1 MPAPDSSPP
10 DRSPPDRSPP
20 DRSPNRPPEPAAGR
34 YLVLTALLG
43 ITGVGAA
50 IAARFILP
58 DEPMAAISPLIVGAI
73 AFLKLVH
80 RVVKPP
86 RTGAEEV

>member
-1 MPAPDSSPP
+1 MASEPP
-10 DRSPPDRSPP
+10 
-20 DRSPNRPPEPAAGR
+20 AGR

-43 ITGVGAA
+43 IAGVGGAVTA
-50 IAARFILP
+50 WYMFP
-58 DEPMAAISPLIVGAI
+58 DDPMAWISPLVVGAG

-86 RTGAEEV
+86 RTGAEEL